1 MKKQSSTKTNYQDN
15 HWLNIVEG
23 CAIVVSI
30 GGTVASMLLGKM
42 FLASVPLSASVT
54 LSLINR
60 KRLLN
65 LATIENNKAIAQ
77 LVEHNQNDRGNLIKQ
92 LMEIQRSVS
101 NQKTR
106 YDINYQNVSQQL
118 TQIDANSSKNMQ
130 ELQSQYDELAA
141 KVKNLNQINISSQ
154 AKSLNSAQLYCQN
167 AHGYKQ
173 MGEKQKAIEEY
184 TKAIKIDAEYAE
196 AYLNRGILYTELG
209 SKKAAVED
217 LRSAAR
223 LYFEQGDLDNYQKAK
238 NMTQEIHQLDST
250 SNSNKQDS
258 DQVLASGLFS

>member
-1 MKKQSSTKTNYQDN
+1 MEKQLPIKINIQDN
-15 HWLNIVEG
+15 HWLNIAEAVS
-23 CAIVVSI
+23 VVGSI
-30 GGTVASMLLGKM
+30 GGTVAAIYLEKI
-42 FLASVPLSASVT
+42 FLASVPLSACVA
-54 LSLINR
+54 LNLINR

-77 LVEHNQNDRGNLIKQ
+77 LIEHNQNDRANLIEQ
-92 LMEIQRSVS
+92 MMEIQHSVS

-106 YDINYQNVSQQL
+106 YDIDYQNVSQQL

-141 KVKNLNQINISSQ
+141 KVTNLNQITISSQ
-154 AKSLNSAQLYCQN
+154 AGSLNSAQLYCQN

-196 AYLNRGILYTELG
+196 AYLSRGILYTELG

-217 LRSAAR
+217 LRNAAR

-258 DQVLASGLFS
+258 DQVLANGLFS